1 MYRRH
6 AKLRQALAAWNLIVK
21 PPSRAGAACRLHPAL
36 RRCVRIELK
45 GGLYAGPEYTI
56 MDFDG

>member
-1 MYRRH
+1 M
-6 AKLRQALAAWNLIVK
+6 ASGWNLIVK
-21 PPSRAGAACRLHPAL
+21 PPSHAAAACRLHSAL

-45 GGLYAGPEYTI
+45 GGLYAGPDYTI